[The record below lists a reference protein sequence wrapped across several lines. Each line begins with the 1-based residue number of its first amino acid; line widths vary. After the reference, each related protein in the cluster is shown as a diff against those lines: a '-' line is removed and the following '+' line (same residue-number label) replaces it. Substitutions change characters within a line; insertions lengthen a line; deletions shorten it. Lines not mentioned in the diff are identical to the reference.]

1 MNAYSSSNP
10 YRVSAWFI
18 AMSFAITFFI
28 DLIAWPKEYFFWVP
42 EFSLLM
48 LIYWVLHRP
57 DSVNLGIAFCLGL
70 VMDFALLSPLGQ
82 HAISYSII
90 VFLVGQQQRQLLLY
104 HFGFQA
110 IAVAALF
117 FLHAAI
123 MSVTRLFY
131 DQTFYG
137 WTYFTPAI
145 TIALIWPLFN
155 TLMVNIMHWR
165 QNRR

>member
-28 DLIAWPKEYFFWVP
+28 DLIAWPKEDFFWIP
-42 EFSLLM
+42 EFCLLM

-57 DSVNLGIAFCLGL
+57 DSVNLGIAFFFFFS
-70 VMDFALLSPLGQ
+70 MNIALLSPFGQ

-90 VFLVGQQQRQLLLY
+90 AYLVSQQQRQLLLY

-110 IAVAALF
+110 IAVAALYI
-117 FLHAAI
+117 LHAAI
-123 MSVTRLFY
+123 MAVTRLFY